1 MTPSVERFGGS
12 ATSLIYLINMLQE
25 YANLVHSARS
35 RRRFIAA
42 DPITWQTLTQLVDL
56 ARVAPSAMN
65 AQPLRYRLVTE
76 PSEVAEI
83 FECTNWAK
91 GLRTGPAPTPEE
103 RATAWI
109 VILSEGTQ
117 SSPGIDVGIAAQT
130 IQLGASAAGYAACM
144 LLSIDKPRITT
155 ALDLPANMR
164 IELLL
169 GLGRPGEQ
177 VVIDELRPGTQT
189 PYWRTP
195 DQVHHVPKRRLEDIL
210 VK

>member
-1 MTPSVERFGGS
+1 MTSSVERFGS
-12 ATSLIYLINMLQE
+12 TEYELLYVTDMLE
-25 YANLVHSARS
+25 DYAKLVRSARS
-35 RRRFIAA
+35 RRRYIAA
-42 DPITWQTLTQLVDL
+42 DPIPRETLTQLVDL

-65 AQPLRYRLVTE
+65 AQPLRYRLVTDS
-76 PSEVAEI
+76 SEVAEI

-117 SSPGIDVGIAAQT
+117 ASPGIDVGIAAQT

-144 LLSIDKPRITT
+144 LLSIDKPRITA
-155 ALDLPANMR
+155 ALDLPPNMK

-177 VVIDELRPGTQT
+177 VIIEELRPGTQT

-195 DQVHHVPKRRLEDIL
+195 DQTHHVPKRPLKDIL
-210 VK
+210 V